1 MTNINFR
8 PWIGKNYL
16 TTGYK
21 GKKILVLG
29 ESHYCDGGDNG
40 RCQECKKENMKDYCF
55 AMTEEVVTEFLTEYN
70 GQGYLQC
77 FLCFERAIAGKEL
90 SQKEREEFWQG
101 VMFYNYIQFAQ
112 TGSRTAPRPE
122 QWEQSKLAFQELL
135 EQYMPDYIIVWGA
148 RLYNGLPEL
157 GGVGSKLTINGQDN
171 TDVWTYTIKGKQIP
185 ALKVHHP
192 SSATGKKRDYWHQF
206 YKAFLRL

>member
-8 PWIGKNYL
+8 PWVGKNFL

-29 ESHYCDGGDNG
+29 ESHYCEGHEKY
-40 RCQECKKENMKDYCF
+40 CPTCKKDNMKESCF
-55 AMTEEVVTEFLTEYN
+55 SMAEEVVNEFVSKYN
-70 GQGYLQC
+70 GDGYLQC
-77 FLCFERAIAGKEL
+77 FLCFERAVTGKEL
-90 SQKEREEFWQG
+90 SQKEREEFWNG
-101 VMFYNYIQFAQ
+101 VMFYNYIQFSQ
-112 TGSRTAPRPE
+112 TGPRTAPLPE
-122 QWEQSKLAFQELL
+122 HWGQSELAFRELL

-148 RLYNGLPEL
+148 RLYDGLPDL
-157 GGVGSKLTINGQDN
+157 GGVGSKLTIDGLGS

-192 SSATGKKRDYWHQF
+192 SAPTGKKRDYWHQF
-206 YKAFLRL
+206 YKAFLKV